1 MAVIEEVRIDVRDI
15 DYEWFR
21 DVKAFI
27 DRESDVYFFPRE
39 SVDRLGEA
47 DEQTGDCY
55 LIDGQVEARADEIE
69 VGGSPIPVWSV
80 SVGQLITRPAAKS
93 HV

>member
-1 MAVIEEVRIDVRDI
+1 MAVFEEVRIDIRDV
-15 DYEWFR
+15 DYDWFR

-47 DEQTGDCY
+47 DEHTGDYY
-55 LIDGQVEARADEIE
+55 LIDGQVEARADELE
-69 VGGSPIPVWSV
+69 VSGSPIPVWSV
-80 SVGQLITRPAAKS
+80 SAGQLITRPAVKS
-93 HV
+93 QV